1 MIKTFTNYYKYL
13 VFSVLLL
20 LVIGFNQSVYSQ
32 TATAPVGD
40 GSSGNPYQIATLEN
54 LYWIATTFNT
64 NLSKHYLQ
72 TADIDASSTTSWTT
86 TGGTGWMGIATYS
99 DFIGTYDG
107 GGYSIR
113 NLYTMKTSFMN
124 VGLFGTIGVGGIVKN
139 LRLVN
144 TRMTGFLRA
153 GALAAEAEGAIISN
167 VISVGGTVSAG
178 SNVGGLVGQSNLA
191 TTITNC
197 YSSTTVSGSGTQKGG
212 LSGNLLASSVIT
224 NSYSIGQVSGT
235 GGGLVGSITSSTV
248 TNSFY
253 NSETSGK
260 SDTGKGVPKTTAQL
274 KTLATF
280 TTDIDPNDWD
290 FTAGTG
296 VWAINP
302 TGYISYPYLQ
312 GFTYDVPGTIPAV
325 NPILGLE
332 VSAPTSYE
340 WAGGTDE
347 AGEAGNWDNGLPP
360 TGADIV
366 IPEGAI
372 PYPVFEADI
381 ELGNITIEPNATL
394 TMAPSFRLDITE
406 DSNITIG
413 AGGKLILKSDGTGTA
428 YIGSFTGTSTITGTV
443 LQERYIMGSNRSF
456 RFMGHPFNS
465 AIPLSALG
473 DKIDITGPGTGF
485 TPTATNEPSAFYYD
499 PVTGDGDA
507 ENDGGWTA
515 FTAMDD
521 SWERYQ
527 GIRVLVRGSKGQAGS
542 FDDIEYTPDAVTFEW
557 EGEVNT
563 GTQTIMLE
571 FGFGDIFDT
580 DEQKSD
586 FNLVGNPFPSAINL
600 KAISRSAGMVVGSF
614 YIWQPRESPSG
625 TSGRGGAY
633 LTEPFDTGNPTFIL
647 PTGGAFFIRSSEE
660 GTSITI
666 EEADKVS
673 SNEPLQGS
681 AGSTLRMDSNVA
693 SKYGS
698 NSIQLVLS
706 SEDEWWDR
714 SLVFFKED
722 GVNTSQDRED
732 ASKLANPE
740 VNLFTVSSDDFA
752 MAIDARPYQ
761 EAEGVETNT
770 NHIPLHILSPA
781 RAYTLSLPDFDLEE
795 GRTLRLYDRFTE
807 EYITLAKGTTYG
819 FEVTEDPSTKG
830 HRFDIVMGI
839 EVITSINP
847 SGSRFQAFLLPN
859 PAQEQVRIS
868 IQKPDH
874 IAETTVKIVS
884 MAGVEVSN
892 EKLTTETTEL
902 DINLS
907 QLSKGIYLVEITHG
921 TERIV
926 KRLIVN

>member
-167 VISVGGTVSAG
+167 VISVDGTVSAG

-224 NSYSIGQVSGT
+224 NSYSIGQVNGT

-428 YIGSFTGTSTITGTV
+428 YIGSLTGTSAITGTV
-443 LQERYIMGSNRSF
+443 LQERYLMGSNRSF
-456 RFMGHPFNS
+456 RFMGHPFNT

-473 DKIDITGPGTGF
+473 DQIDITGPGTGF
-485 TPTATNEPSAFYYD
+485 TPTATNNPSAFYYD
-499 PVTGDGDA
+499 PSTGDADT
-507 ENDGGWTA
+507 EEDGGWQA
-515 FTAMDD
+515 FTSMTDN
-521 SWERYQ
+521 WNRYQ
-527 GIRVLVRGSKGQAGS
+527 GIRVLVRGSKGQSGS
-542 FDDIEYTPDAVTFEW
+542 FEDVEYTPDPVTFEW

-563 GTQTIMLE
+563 GTQTINLTSASPS
-571 FGFGDIFDT
+571 GGL
-580 DEQKSD
+580 SD
-586 FNLVGNPFPSAINL
+586 FNLIGNPYPSAIDL
-600 KAISRSAGMVVGSF
+600 KAITRSVSVGANF
-614 YIWQPRESPSG
+614 YIWQPRESTSG
-625 TSGRGGAY
+625 TAGRGGAY
-633 LTEPFDTGNPTFIL
+633 LTEPFATGDPTYTL
-647 PTGGAFFIRSSEE
+647 PTGGAFFVRA
-660 GTSITI
+660 GAAAQTLTI
-666 EEADKVS
+666 EEADKVN
-673 SNEPLQGS
+673 SNEPLQS
-681 AGSTLRMDSNVA
+681 VAGSTLRMDAEQA

-698 NSIQLVLS
+698 NSIQMVLS
-706 SEDEWWDR
+706 SEGEWWDR
-714 SLVFFKED
+714 SLVFFNAA
-722 GVNTSQDRED
+722 GANTSQDAED
-732 ASKLANPE
+732 ATKLANPE
-740 VNLFTVSSDDFA
+740 VNLFTVSADDFA

-761 EAEGVETNT
+761 ESEGVETNI
-770 NHIPLHILSPA
+770 NRIPLHILSPA

-807 EYITLAKGTTYG
+807 EYITLAKGTTYD
-819 FEVTEDPSTKG
+819 FEVTDDPSSKG

-839 EVITSINP
+839 EVITSIHP
-847 SGSRFQAFLLPN
+847 SNHRFQAYLLPN

-868 IQKPDH
+868 IQKPDNV
-874 IAETTVKIVS
+874 ATTNIRIVS
-884 MAGVEVSN
+884 MAGAEVRSEQIN
-892 EKLTTETTEL
+892 TATTEL

-907 QLSKGIYLVEITHG
+907 QLRKGIYLVEITHG